1 MVNPVKAFSYF
12 LIYNLFF
19 IFILSSLGFLT
30 TRNGADHPRTT
41 PASAADTAQG
51 SFLFFNV
58 NMEQSPHV
66 LLITPSTLATSE
78 KEKYRHTHKTKLF
91 GALASISALC
101 VVRNFLFHFV
111 TDAPGALNFF
121 PYKKKKFILNQLHP
135 RREFAYEIVVVA
147 APSYYKEIL
156 LLHHPC

>member
-12 LIYNLFF
+12 LIYNIFF

-78 KEKYRHTHKTKLF
+78 KEKYRRTHTQNKTFWCSSLNLCFVYSEKFLIPF
-91 GALASISALC
+91 CHGRSRSPQFLSLQKEEVYFKPITPPSRICIWNSSCGGA
-101 VVRNFLFHFV
+101 VVL
-111 TDAPGALNFF
+111 
-121 PYKKKKFILNQLHP
+121 
-135 RREFAYEIVVVA
+135 
-147 APSYYKEIL
+147 
-156 LLHHPC
+156 